1 MVPSDESQTDVC
13 SNQPS
18 FFKQDTQQGLG
29 MFVMLIGAIQRVP
42 LNNSRYPGRM
52 IYFTGRD

>member
-29 MFVMLIGAIQRVP
+29 MFVMLGEP
-42 LNNSRYPGRM
+42 LPTNVTDWYHSKGTPQ
-52 IYFTGRD
+52 